1 MGPPIHILV
10 NEKILRI
17 VGCVIAE
24 RLSARHLILQH
35 ALGRCMYIC
44 PSRSSTH
51 ARQCVFRHALL
62 RMRASK
68 AGASRAD
75 GGWRQTSRSESAYIL
90 RAMYGEREDK
100 CDLII
105 STQCYLLREV
115 YLCALCV
122 YLVDGMKSTGD
133 KTGMVVGAM
142 KCNGG

>member
-10 NEKILRI
+10 NEKNLRI
-17 VGCVIAE
+17 VGCV
-24 RLSARHLILQH
+24 ILQH

-75 GGWRQTSRSESAYIL
+75 TSDGGWRQTSRSKSAYIL
-90 RAMYGEREDK
+90 RAMYGETEDK

-105 STQCYLLREV
+105 FTRCYLLREA